1 MTLIMSFGGYFSVV
15 LMIRS
20 LSRWTPLKE
29 QTSLYVLLVFG
40 SLGLG
45 KGLSCVMNRSL
56 PVMDGSQLIW
66 LIFSLS
72 WCYHIILIITIIKR
86 YIREGG

>member
-1 MTLIMSFGGYFSVV
+1 MTLIMSFGGCFSVV

-20 LSRWTPLKE
+20 LSRWTPLKR
-29 QTSLYVLLVFG
+29 QTSLYVLVIFSL
-40 SLGLG
+40 LGLC
-45 KGLSCVMNRSL
+45 KGLSYVTNCSSPMMN
-56 PVMDGSQLIW
+56 GSQLIW

-72 WCYHIILIITIIKR
+72 WSYHIILIFTIIKR